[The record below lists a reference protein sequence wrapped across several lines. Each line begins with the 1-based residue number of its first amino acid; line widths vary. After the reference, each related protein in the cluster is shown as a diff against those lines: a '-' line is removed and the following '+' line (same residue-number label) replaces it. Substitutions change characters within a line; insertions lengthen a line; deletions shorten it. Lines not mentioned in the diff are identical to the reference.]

1 MPSKAPTTFFRLLCT
16 AEQHLRVVPVEQV
29 DVAVA
34 ADCCAESV
42 SVAFVSSESESES
55 ELVVSD
61 VVVVVTVVV
70 NWSTLVPSTERIS
83 EAALSSIV
91 AIDGR
96 VGVAIAGMVTD
107 VASGTV
113 IVNELDG
120 RAMTIIDADVVDA
133 AAAFVACAD
142 EDDADFEV
150 DVVSVFD
157 VVFEVVDDDEDAVVA
172 EDFISTGFLV
182 PSGSGIPG
190 GG

>member
-1 MPSKAPTTFFRLLCT
+1 M
-16 AEQHLRVVPVEQV
+16 
-29 DVAVA
+29 
-34 ADCCAESV
+34 
-42 SVAFVSSESESES
+42 SSESD
-55 ELVVSD
+55 LVVSD

-70 NWSTLVPSTERIS
+70 NLLILVPSTERIP

-91 AIDGR
+91 PIEGK
-96 VGVAIAGMVTD
+96 VGVAFDGIVTD

-133 AAAFVACAD
+133 ATSFVACAD
-142 EDDADFEV
+142 DEDIGFEV
-150 DVVSVFD
+150 D
-157 VVFEVVDDDEDAVVA
+157 VVFEVVDDDDEVVVV

-190 GG
+190 GR